1 MAINYDA
8 QSTNKSKKVNRIY
21 SDLDL
26 DFGRNTITNDVNR
39 VEDVV
44 AVKRSLRNLV
54 QTNYYERPFQP
65 ELGCG
70 VRGLLFEPLTPMTA
84 IMLERKVEEVLTN
97 YEPRAKINQIVAR
110 PDYDRNSYEIAIYFY
125 VVGVAEPQVVT
136 TFLERLR

>member
-8 QSTNKSKKVNRIY
+8 QSNNKSKKVNRIY

-26 DFGRNTITNDVNR
+26 DFGRNTVTNDVNK

-110 PDYDRNSYEIAIYFY
+110 PDYDKNSYEIAIYFY
-125 VVGVAEPQVVT
+125 VTGVAEPQVVT
-136 TFLERLR
+136 TFLDRLR